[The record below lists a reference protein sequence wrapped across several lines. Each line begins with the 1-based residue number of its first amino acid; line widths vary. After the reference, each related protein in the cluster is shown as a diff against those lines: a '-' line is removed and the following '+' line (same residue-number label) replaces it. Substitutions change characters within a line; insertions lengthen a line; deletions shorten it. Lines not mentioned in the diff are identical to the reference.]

1 MSRRRFRPTDA
12 FVDESVRGQRY
23 LMSCVLVD
31 VRHLPAL
38 RPTVEELAWFGGRVH
53 FHNESK
59 RRRGQI
65 LEAFAALPI
74 QVDVVVV
81 QRSHG
86 VTEFAA
92 RHQCLTAI
100 VQRLSAE
107 KVSHLTLESRM
118 DDRDDRRTI
127 GQVRK
132 TEPPLVFEHRPGA
145 ADPMLWV
152 ADGIAWAVGAGD
164 IWRDLV
170 QPVLRDELEL
180 P

>member
-1 MSRRRFRPTDA
+1 M
-12 FVDESVRGQRY
+12 
-23 LMSCVLVD
+23 
-31 VRHLPAL
+31 
-38 RPTVEELAWFGGRVH
+38 
-53 FHNESK
+53 
-59 RRRGQI
+59 
-65 LEAFAALPI
+65 
-74 QVDVVVV
+74 
-81 QRSHG
+81 
-86 VTEFAA
+86 
-92 RHQCLTAI
+92 
-100 VQRLSAE
+100 QRLQAE

-152 ADGIAWAVGAGD
+152 ADGIAWAVGAGG